1 MKFNP
6 ITKTLYT
13 DDNKLI
19 KNMHCPYPSLQWQDL
34 SSIDGSMDKMC
45 EICEHSVV
53 ETKEYTDEALLQL
66 LLKEPSTCL
75 KIDWNQKN
83 VRIIHDV

>member
-19 KNMHCPYPSLQWQDL
+19 KKMYCPYPSLQWSDL
-34 SSIDGSMDKMC
+34 ASMDGTMDRFC
-45 EICEHSVV
+45 DICESNVV
-53 ETKEYTDEALLQL
+53 ETKDYTDEALSELLQ
-66 LLKEPSTCL
+66 KDPETCL
-75 KIDWNQKN
+75 KIDWDQNN
-83 VRIIHDV
+83 IRIVHDV